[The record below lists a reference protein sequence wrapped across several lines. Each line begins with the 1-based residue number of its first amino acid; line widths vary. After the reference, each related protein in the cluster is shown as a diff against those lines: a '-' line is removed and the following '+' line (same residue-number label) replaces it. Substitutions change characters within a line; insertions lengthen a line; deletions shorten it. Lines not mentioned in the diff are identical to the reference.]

1 MALRCEFLLLFRL
14 WGIRRKA
21 RPSLCLIHWCEGL
34 DSLVSRIRRM
44 NSPTWM
50 YFVMYEYNPRER
62 PSHNISTNNLCE
74 SVQVSHQRDKAKMRF
89 LSICPYLLCAK
100 YVTKIANFQRRTLK
114 SFKINMLTAK
124 NQANHTSLTILFL
137 EFRDKFLW

>member
-1 MALRCEFLLLFRL
+1 
-14 WGIRRKA
+14 
-21 RPSLCLIHWCEGL
+21 
-34 DSLVSRIRRM
+34 M

-89 LSICPYLLCAK
+89 LSICLHTDFSVCATNIGIFDGK
-100 YVTKIANFQRRTLK
+100 TLNNIQI
-114 SFKINMLTAK
+114 FKIKYL
-124 NQANHTSLTILFL
+124 
-137 EFRDKFLW
+137 KFQQIITM